1 MTTRFQVRR
10 TIRFSAATA
19 SLALG
24 ALFGA
29 TSGAASAP
37 SAAAAYPSQPIH
49 IIVPFGA
56 GGLTDILARLI
67 AEQLTVNEGWQVVVE
82 NKTGAG
88 GNIGAAEVARSRPD
102 GHTLLMGSIGTNATN
117 PFLYSKMPYDPT
129 KDFAP
134 ITLAATGTLLL
145 VMNSSLPIQTTQQ
158 LLDHARQHP
167 GSLQYASGG
176 MGASQ
181 HLAGELLKSMAKVD
195 IQHVPY
201 KGLAPAIPDVLGG
214 RVAMTFDMATAL
226 PYVQQGKLRAIAV
239 ANPER
244 SSTLPEVPTI
254 GETVPG
260 YAASA
265 WYGLFAPA
273 GTPAPVIQ
281 QLNTAVT
288 AILRSSAIKEK
299 LLALGAEPA
308 ASTPEELDQ
317 FVKAESKKWGAVL
330 KEINI
335 QLD

>member
-1 MTTRFQVRR
+1 MTTRFQTRR

-19 SLALG
+19 CLALG

-29 TSGAASAP
+29 TPGAASASSP
-37 SAAAAYPSQPIH
+37 AAAYPSQPIH

-129 KDFAP
+129 QDFAP

-158 LLDHARQHP
+158 LLDHARRHP

-244 SSTLPEVPTI
+244 SSALPEVPTI

-281 QLNTAVT
+281 RLNTAVT
-288 AILRSSAIKEK
+288 TILRSPEIKEK
-299 LLALGAEPA
+299 LVALGAEPA
-308 ASTPEELDQ
+308 ASTPEELDS

-330 KEINI
+330 KEIDI

>member
-1 MTTRFQVRR
+1 MTTRMPTSR

-19 SLALG
+19 CLALG
-24 ALFGA
+24 TLLGSPPA
-29 TSGAASAP
+29 AASTAP
-37 SAAAAYPSQPIH
+37 AAAKYPSQPIH
-49 IIVPFGA
+49 LIVPFGA

-145 VMNSSLPIQTTQQ
+145 VMNASLPIQTTQQ

-244 SSTLPEVPTI
+244 SSALPDVPTI

-288 AILRSSAIKEK
+288 KILRSPEIKEK
-299 LLALGAEPA
+299 LVALGAEPA
-308 ASTPEELDQ
+308 ASTPEELNQ
-317 FVKAESKKWGAVL
+317 FVKAESDKWGAVL
-330 KEINI
+330 KAINI